1 MKSWERRLQKVEKRF
16 MPALETAFDR
26 KLLRRIEAGRR
37 RVRQD
42 RQAHGMSDSSN
53 EGWLAS
59 KSHTARGSQ
68 LIVNILH
75 EGRERNHLRWLR
87 DKQPHPSG
95 PLVPT
100 AEENRG
106 RIADNHESS
115 TSRSGAARATTTSR
129 NSNAQLAN
137 EVSKYFADLLG
148 FVLACFPWGEKG
160 TALENYT
167 GPDKWQRQELEEIGT
182 QVRERGFDGHTPV
195 EPIRRAIASG
205 HGIGKSALTAFIVLW
220 LMSTRPYAQGTVT
233 ANTYMQLETKTWAA
247 IQKWHKLCLTGPWFI
262 CTTQRLYHKD
272 AKESWFCAPATCK
285 EENSEAFA
293 GQHAATS
300 SSFYVFDE
308 ASAVPD
314 KIFEVAEGG
323 TTDGHPF
330 IFLFGNPTRSS
341 GKFYR
346 VCFGNE
352 QERWAHKAIDSRD
365 CALPNK
371 VLIGEWVETYGED
384 SDFVRVRVRGLPPAA
399 DELQF
404 IDRERILAAQKRP
417 ALSLPDDPLICGVD
431 VSGGGA
437 AWNVCAFRRSLDA
450 RSIPRIRIPG
460 EHTRDRSVL
469 VAKLAEI
476 LSDERPNRKVAAMF
490 IDMAFGS
497 PIYERLRQLGFTNVH
512 ETNFGLVH
520 TPDRSKANMRA
531 YMWDKTKDWLLHGA
545 IPDDEKLASDLA
557 GPGYHINRS
566 NQLVLE
572 SKADMQKR
580 GQASPDDGDALCL
593 TFAQPVAPVKNQE
606 PDEEEAFSRFI
617 NFPSG
622 GHGSWMR

>member
-1 MKSWERRLQKVEKRF
+1 M
-16 MPALETAFDR
+16 TA
-26 KLLRRIEAGRR
+26 EGTTP
-37 RVRQD
+37 
-42 RQAHGMSDSSN
+42 DST
-53 EGWLAS
+53 GV
-59 KSHTARGSQ
+59 Q
-68 LIVNILH
+68 LID
-75 EGRERNHLRWLR
+75 EM
-87 DKQPHPSG
+87 
-95 PLVPT
+95 
-100 AEENRG
+100 
-106 RIADNHESS
+106 
-115 TSRSGAARATTTSR
+115 
-129 NSNAQLAN
+129 AQ
-137 EVSKYFADLLG
+137 YFADPLG
-148 FVLACFPWGEKG
+148 FVLACFPWGEPG
-160 TALENYT
+160 SELEHYP
-167 GPDKWQRQELEEIGT
+167 GPDNWQRRQLEEIGQ
-182 QVRERGFDGHTPV
+182 QVLDRAYDGFRPV
-195 EPIRRAIASG
+195 APILRAVASG
-205 HGIGKSALTAFIVLW
+205 HGIGKSALTAWLVLW
-220 LMSTRPYAQGTVT
+220 LMSTLPYAQGTVT
-233 ANTYMQLETKTWAA
+233 ANTYVQLEAKPWAA
-247 IQKWHKLCLTGPWFI
+247 IQKWHKLCLTGPWFA
-262 CTTQRLYHKD
+262 CTTQRVYHKD

-314 KIFEVAEGG
+314 GIFEVAEGG
-323 TTDGHPF
+323 LTDGHPF
-330 IFLFGNPTRSS
+330 IFLFGNPTRST

-352 QERWAHKAIDSRD
+352 QERWAHKAIDSRE

-371 VLIGEWVETYGED
+371 ELIAEWIATYGED
-384 SDFVRVRVRGLPPAA
+384 SDFVRGRVRGLPPAA

-404 IDRERILAAQKRP
+404 IDRERNTEAQKRP

-437 AWNVCAFRRSLDA
+437 AWNVCAFRRGLDA
-450 RSIPRIRIPG
+450 RSIPRVRIAG

-469 VAKLAEI
+469 VGKLAEI
-476 LSDERPNRKVAAMF
+476 LRDERPNRNVAAMF

-566 NQLVLE
+566 NQMVLE

-593 TFAQPVAPVKNQE
+593 TFAQPVAPPQLEE
-606 PDEEEAFSRFI
+606 PPDLELRFG
-617 NFPSG
+617 NYGSMGSG
-622 GHGSWMR
+622 GWMR

>member
-1 MKSWERRLQKVEKRF
+1 LIG
-16 MPALETAFDR
+16 
-26 KLLRRIEAGRR
+26 RIEAGCR
-37 RVRQD
+37 RVKTD
-42 RQAHGMSDSSN
+42 REAHGMSDPSD
-53 EGWLAS
+53 EGLPALRL
-59 KSHTARGSQ
+59 HTARGIQ
-68 LIVNILH
+68 LTIDILH
-75 EGRERNHLRWLR
+75 DGRERNHLRWLR
-87 DKQPHPSG
+87 VKQPHGSG
-95 PLVPT
+95 PLVPK

-106 RIADNHESS
+106 RMADHQPESPM
-115 TSRSGAARATTTSR
+115 SRPGAAKATMTVL
-129 NSNAQLAN
+129 NSDTLLAN

-167 GPDKWQRQELEEIGT
+167 GPDDWQRLELEEIGA

-195 EPIRRAIASG
+195 APIRRAIASG

-262 CTTQRLYHKD
+262 CTTERLYHKD
-272 AKESWFCAPATCK
+272 AKESWFCAPTTCK

-300 SSFYVFDE
+300 SSFYVFVE
-308 ASAVPD
+308 A
-314 KIFEVAEGG
+314 
-323 TTDGHPF
+323 
-330 IFLFGNPTRSS
+330 
-341 GKFYR
+341 
-346 VCFGNE
+346 
-352 QERWAHKAIDSRD
+352 
-365 CALPNK
+365 
-371 VLIGEWVETYGED
+371 YGED

-497 PIYERLRQLGFTNVH
+497 PTYERLRPLGFSNVH

-593 TFAQPVAPVKNQE
+593 
-606 PDEEEAFSRFI
+606 
-617 NFPSG
+617 
-622 GHGSWMR
+622 